1 MSQKILIVDDEEE
14 QCNWFKKRL
23 EKEFKDVKVFACYGE
38 KEAIQILERE
48 DINVVVT
55 DMWMETERNGYKL
68 LRFAKTQNPR
78 TQVVIYTGHPNV
90 QTGVDCIRA
99 GGADYIEIEK
109 DPDFDKLYNA
119 ISIALKASES
129 KQDADSLNE
138 KLIISAW
145 KELMKKQNSED
156 KGKILEELCYLLFRS
171 IPGWEKINRNVRS
184 STEEFDLVIIN
195 ESKDE
200 IWKKYGT
207 MIFVECKNWSKNKP
221 GKNELGT
228 LLNKIRDR
236 NPRDC
241 NLGFFIS
248 VNGFTKTFH
257 KELDKISQADIRII
271 TVSID
276 DLEVL
281 IFPEDRNGFL
291 KDQLYKQL
299 LS

>member
-1 MSQKILIVDDEEE
+1 M
-14 QCNWFKKRL
+14 
-23 EKEFKDVKVFACYGE
+23 
-38 KEAIQILERE
+38 
-48 DINVVVT
+48 
-55 DMWMETERNGYKL
+55 
-68 LRFAKTQNPR
+68 
-78 TQVVIYTGHPNV
+78 VIYTARPNL
-90 QTGVDCIRA
+90 QTGIDCIKA

-119 ISIALKASES
+119 ISIALKASKS
-129 KQDADSLNE
+129 KQDADSIN
-138 KLIISAW
+138 KNLIISAW
-145 KELMKKQNSED
+145 TELRKKQNSED
-156 KGKILEELCYLLFRS
+156 KGKVLEELCFLLFRS

-195 ESKDE
+195 ESKDD

-207 MIFVECKNWSKNKP
+207 MIFVECKNWSKKKP
-221 GKNELGT
+221 GKNELGS

-248 VNGFTKTFH
+248 VNGFAKTFH
-257 KELDKISQADIRII
+257 KELYKISHADIRII
-271 TVSID
+271 PLSID
-276 DLEVL
+276 DLEAL
-281 IFPEDRNGFL
+281 IFSEDRNGFL